1 MAEPLESVTKPV
13 MTARSAS
20 WARATGPVNTI
31 KAHTN
36 KTPRHDARLIFTP
49 PADSSVEAVRRETSP
64 KYMEPM
70 PHRTFRWSPSPQQNF
85 PTKIASPVFYLKQPS
100 YSVPQP
106 RLFPLY
112 SRSTIDSP

>member
-13 MTARSAS
+13 MTARSAN

-36 KTPRHDARLIFTP
+36 KRPRHNARLIFTP
-49 PADSSVEAVRRETSP
+49 PADSSVEAVRRETPP

-70 PHRTFRWSPSPQQNF
+70 PPRTFRGSPSPEQDPPNQDCR
-85 PTKIASPVFYLKQPS
+85 PS
-100 YSVPQP
+100 DP
-106 RLFPLY
+106 RKVRGGIGSIYFG
-112 SRSTIDSP
+112 